1 MVHEAALYGSDIHVN
16 VSERCFILKV
26 HCDSVLLYDLIL
38 YDPVQC
44 SEDQTSADQ
53 GSLRQGKLKYNASS
67 GQIGELE
74 KKFRAKS

>member
-1 MVHEAALYGSDIHVN
+1 MDRSSDIHVN

-26 HCDSVLLYDLIL
+26 HCDSVMLYNLML
-38 YDPVQC
+38 YNVQKTK
-44 SEDQTSADQ
+44 TSAAQ

-74 KKFRAKS
+74 KK